1 MKCKAISFLFG
12 LIIYSSAFSQ
22 AVKDLDQMN
31 QVKLQ
36 AFIDTSNAVKGNEF
50 RLLIIGNSLTFHG
63 KSDAVGWY
71 HESGM
76 AASSK
81 EKDFAHIIFK
91 EIEGLL
97 PQNKITM
104 RLANFAEFERNFAT
118 YDFQKITHLV
128 EFSPHLI
135 LFQLG
140 ENVSFDPVKTDSI
153 FVNRY
158 TNLINQFKKSNPI
171 VICTLPF
178 FPSNANNQS
187 IKQVAYKTNS
197 FIVDLSSLTPLD
209 DKNLA
214 INEGNTYPLDKT
226 KWKSSGVGIHPG
238 DVGMSNIAQT
248 IFITIKAIDNLGML
262 VKKK

>member
-1 MKCKAISFLFG
+1 MFICVIHIFFTYLVLPLILPAMKIKAISLLFG

-36 AFIDTSNAVKGNEF
+36 DYIETSNAVKGKEF
-50 RLLIIGNSLTFHG
+50 RLLILGNSLTLHG
-63 KSDAVGWY
+63 KADEIGWF

-81 EKDFAHIIFK
+81 DKDFAHILYK

-104 RLANFAEFERNFAT
+104 RIANFAEFERDFTT
-118 YDFQKITHLV
+118 YDFQKITNFV

-140 ENVSFDPVKTDSI
+140 ENVVFDLVKTDSVFI
-153 FVNRY
+153 NRY

-178 FPSNANNQS
+178 FPSNATNQS
-187 IKQVAYKTNS
+187 IKQVALKTNS
-197 FIVDLSSLTPLD
+197 FTVDLSSLTSLNF
-209 DKNLA
+209 KNLA
-214 INEGNTYPLDKT
+214 GSEDESYPL
-226 KWKSSGVGIHPG
+226 
-238 DVGMSNIAQT
+238 
-248 IFITIKAIDNLGML
+248 
-262 VKKK
+262 KKKQMEI